1 MQKNDKILITGCQG
15 MVGSA
20 LIKEL
25 RQLGYENVVG
35 IDRDDCDL
43 IDTNKTNILFA
54 KIKPDYVFHIA
65 AKVGGIYA
73 NDTQSAEFIYENLMI
88 QCNVIHTAYI
98 ERVKKLIFCGS
109 ICIYPKLSPQPI
121 KEECLLSGALEKTN
135 IGYALAKITGVI
147 MCQMYRKQ
155 HGCNFISVMPSN
167 LYGPDDN
174 FKLMDAHVLPTLIR
188 KFHTAKINNNKSVE
202 VWGTGIAKR
211 EFLYVK
217 DAAQALIFLMNN
229 YNDESPI
236 NIGTGKITSIKELA
250 EIIKDVVKYDGEIV
264 WNTEYTDGV
273 LERTADISKISTLGW
288 EAKIG
293 LREGIEKTYQWYIYN
308 YDFARR

>member
-1 MQKNDKILITGCQG
+1 M
-15 MVGSA
+15 
-20 LIKEL
+20 
-25 RQLGYENVVG
+25 
-35 IDRDDCDL
+35 
-43 IDTNKTNILFA
+43 
-54 KIKPDYVFHIA
+54 
-65 AKVGGIYA
+65 
-73 NDTQSAEFIYENLMI
+73 
-88 QCNVIHTAYI
+88 
-98 ERVKKLIFCGS
+98 
-109 ICIYPKLSPQPI
+109 
-121 KEECLLSGALEKTN
+121 
-135 IGYALAKITGVI
+135 
-147 MCQMYRKQ
+147 
-155 HGCNFISVMPSN
+155 
-167 LYGPDDN
+167 
-174 FKLMDAHVLPTLIR
+174 
-188 KFHTAKINNNKSVE
+188 
-202 VWGTGIAKR
+202 
-211 EFLYVK
+211 K